1 LVWAWFTLDSSVVA
15 NLIILGL
22 DHACSIQF
30 LKCKDSAV
38 LTACVPKSN
47 SLVQQAVTDLPIQTL
62 IPTKHFVE
70 TTTPTLTIA
79 PTDTPN
85 PLVEQAR
92 AFAEPILQAIA
103 NRPPDYQD
111 DFSDPTSGWDIM
123 SYAGGERSGK
133 VGYEDGEYFLVADA
147 ASAQYRNVHSWL
159 QIPGLSVSDFVM
171 EFDFRFVSARD
182 GVIYPSFRLQ
192 KKDVYVANIA
202 LDGLVSLGIG
212 TAEGDKVLAQTRTAL
227 IRIGKQIHINI
238 IAKGPQV
245 ALYLNDQ
252 PVLMAYDEFL
262 DHGGVILGI
271 WNGSSTPMQV
281 NFDNFKV
288 WNISNLP

>member
-1 LVWAWFTLDSSVVA
+1 MEDLRCKITLVKGAVVFLA
-15 NLIILGL
+15 LGL
-22 DHACSIQF
+22 LGCQASSAPQF
-30 LKCKDSAV
+30 
-38 LTACVPKSN
+38 
-47 SLVQQAVTDLPIQTL
+47 VQ
-62 IPTKHFVE
+62 PTPTHEIVE
-70 TTTPTLTIA
+70 TIPPTLA
-79 PTDTPN
+79 VPTQISVPTNTPD
-85 PLVEQAR
+85 PLVEKTHLFAR
-92 AFAEPILQAIA
+92 PILEAIA
-103 NRPPDYQD
+103 DRPPDYQD

-147 ASAQYRNVHSWL
+147 ASDQYPNVHSWL

-171 EFDFRFVSARD
+171 EFDFRFIVAGD

-212 TAEGDKVLAQTRTAL
+212 TAEGVKVLAQTRTDL
-227 IRIGKQIHINI
+227 IRIAKQIHISI
-238 IAKGPQV
+238 IAKGPQI
-245 ALYLNDQ
+245 ALYLNDH
-252 PVLMAYDEFL
+252 PVLMAYEEFL
-262 DHGGVILGI
+262 DHGDVILGI